1 MIFIE
6 NEQEKFSKRVEKYVL
21 QNGGTYLDAVICI
34 SEEMNLS
41 PEVAGKLVSKPI
53 KEKLQIEATSLNY
66 NINVPKGQSTLF

>member
-21 QNGGTYLDAVICI
+21 LNGGTYLDAVICI

-53 KEKLQIEATSLNY
+53 KE
-66 NINVPKGQSTLF
+66 